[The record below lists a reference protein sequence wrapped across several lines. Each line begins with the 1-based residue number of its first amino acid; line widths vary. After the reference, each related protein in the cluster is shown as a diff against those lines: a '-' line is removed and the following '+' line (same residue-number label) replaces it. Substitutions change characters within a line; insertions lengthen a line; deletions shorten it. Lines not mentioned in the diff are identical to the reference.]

1 MEGGRG
7 LHDPPHRAD
16 WDPGDPPAAALGQ
29 AAGPGR
35 VPGPPRFR
43 DRGADLPPDG
53 MTIGTRR
60 PLSVFT
66 YYLRNKRKVVPLLLI
81 MTLAVALMV
90 VVQSLVSSARDTAM
104 AIYGSYSNV
113 EVVAPRVKS
122 QVDADKQLTDAL
134 ALLSSERAAVATAAA
149 PPPSDSLAGL
159 AQVLQQLRA
168 VPDQLRAAEAAD
180 AAAAQAAIPSTA
192 PLPASLG
199 SAGRRA
205 AAAADPLARTAAG
218 QPGLGGRTRRQPAVR
233 PHPPRRR
240 AQAGPE
246 TAGRAAAVALAARP
260 GAEAAPGLPGV
271 AGLPGQAP

>member
-134 ALLSSERAAVATAAA
+134 ALLSRGRAGGAPAGA
-149 PPPSDSLAGL
+149 PPPPSSLAGL

-168 VPDQLRAAEAAD
+168 VPDQLRAAEASA

-192 PLPASLG
+192 PLQATLG
-199 SAGRRA
+199 SA
-205 AAAADPLARTAAG
+205 AG
-218 QPGLGGRTRRQPAVR
+218 HGASLQSDLTHLG
-233 PHPPRRR
+233 
-240 AQAGPE
+240 
-246 TAGRAAAVALAARP
+246 
-260 GAEAAPGLPGV
+260 
-271 AGLPGQAP
+271 AGLKQAQKRQTEQLQLLSLLDQAQKQPQDLQGLL